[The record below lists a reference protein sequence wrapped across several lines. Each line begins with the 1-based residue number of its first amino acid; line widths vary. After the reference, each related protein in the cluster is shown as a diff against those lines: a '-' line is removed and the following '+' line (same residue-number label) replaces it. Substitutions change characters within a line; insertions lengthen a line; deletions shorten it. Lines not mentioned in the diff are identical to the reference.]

1 MTATIF
7 GVFIS
12 VQGITSAC
20 HDGISFKIAKYTIS
34 NSVPIVGGFV
44 KDGFE
49 LVILTS
55 VLLKNAIGVI
65 SVFVLFS
72 IVLSPIAYMIVFSL
86 LLKFTAAL
94 TENVA
99 DIRISNFCTNISKC
113 ITYLCASVILVGFML
128 LITIS
133 LMILSANSIL

>member
-1 MTATIF
+1 
-7 GVFIS
+7 
-12 VQGITSAC
+12 
-20 HDGISFKIAKYTIS
+20 
-34 NSVPIVGGFV
+34 VGGFV